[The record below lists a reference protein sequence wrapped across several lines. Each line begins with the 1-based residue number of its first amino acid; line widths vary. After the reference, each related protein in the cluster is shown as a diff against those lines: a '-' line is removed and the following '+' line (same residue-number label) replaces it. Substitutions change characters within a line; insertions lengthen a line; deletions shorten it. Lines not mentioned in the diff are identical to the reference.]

1 MIKSASVLCLL
12 GILIFFLIFNTP
24 VTRLGSGFLIGTGS
38 HVFTYYDLVKG
49 ANFIKIVFPN
59 EDDISATLAYKDPIH
74 NLAVLQ
80 LKIPPKIKF
89 TNFTYTE
96 TDFDLTSRYVYTLG
110 YPWTN
115 TMEDKHALI
124 EGSTSLSH
132 KLDLISINLHLNP
145 VNSGGPLFSSDNE
158 VLGMILFEKH
168 ANDFYELEKSNQY
181 NYAIPASRLIKVI
194 KKLKLKIDSKKLK
207 KLSSKLF
214 IENTNKN
221 IVLIEA
227 H

>member
-1 MIKSASVLCLL
+1 M
-12 GILIFFLIFNTP
+12 
-24 VTRLGSGFLIGTGS
+24 
-38 HVFTYYDLVKG
+38 
-49 ANFIKIVFPN
+49 
-59 EDDISATLAYKDPIH
+59 
-74 NLAVLQ
+74 
-80 LKIPPKIKF
+80 
-89 TNFTYTE
+89 
-96 TDFDLTSRYVYTLG
+96 
-110 YPWTN
+110 
-115 TMEDKHALI
+115 
-124 EGSTSLSH
+124 SH

-145 VNSGGPLFSSDNE
+145 VNSGGPLFNSNNE